1 MTLKHVI
8 SVDLFFMGRKCTIM
22 TLKGVKFVNLTSGGI
37 KRTWLVYTVM
47 NFNTQSV
54 KKRI

>member
-8 SVDLFFMGRKCTIM
+8 SVDLVFVECKYTIM
-22 TLKGVKFVNLTSGGI
+22 TLKGVKFVNLTSEGV
-37 KRTWLVYTVM
+37 KRTWLVCTVM

-54 KKRI
+54 KKRV